1 MKESEIAFICKALG
15 DENRVQILKMLT
27 GGELCACKILDAFNI
42 TQPTLSHH
50 MKILTDC
57 NLVNSR
63 KEGKWTYYSI
73 NSEKFSE
80 FKNAVSEFTCK
91 TSTKKKSSGK
101 CCCKDQLLWEVLFR
115 TRFLECC
122 GLKILPEKC
131 FVLLG
136 LIQKAAL
143 VEAFTFS
150 FMM

>member
-1 MKESEIAFICKALG
+1 MKESEIAVICKALG

-73 NSEKFSE
+73 NNETFSN

-91 TSTKKKSSGK
+91 TSSKKKVNASTNAAFYIKPKSRKHFTGK
-101 CCCKDQLLWEVLFR
+101 SFKPQHSKNLILHILAS
-115 TRFLECC
+115 FLSIFICQ
-122 GLKILPEKC
+122 G
-131 FVLLG
+131 VLL
-136 LIQKAAL
+136 L
-143 VEAFTFS
+143 E
-150 FMM
+150 